1 MTQNKTKQ
9 KVIDA
14 ATLLFFQKGF
24 TGTSVRDIAERANVN
39 VSLISYYFK
48 GKQGLL
54 EYAVTNYYENY
65 FTLLEETYTSY
76 KDATDMEKMQAVIHD
91 MIAYKTEHFHLTA
104 FIIREL
110 SLNTTFVREVS
121 VTYLAKEDHMIQTL
135 FDSIVGKRKND
146 QNIYLYIQL
155 KGLILAPFTI
165 KTEWSNSY
173 MDTYTRDDF
182 IKTYTGLIYDW
193 FTFLTERI
201 KTT

>member
-24 TGTSVRDIAERANVN
+24 TGTSVRDIAERADVN

-54 EYAVTNYYENY
+54 EYAVINYYENY
-65 FTLLEETYTSY
+65 FELLEDTYTMF
-76 KDATDMEKMQAVIHD
+76 KDATDMEKMRAIIHD

-110 SLNTTFVREVS
+110 SLDTTFVREVS

-135 FDSIVGKRKND
+135 FDSVVGKRKNE

-193 FTFLTERI
+193 FTFLTERV